1 MKILKKIGLALSLML
16 VLVPCLN
23 VQAKDITDNPDVGDI
38 TILPEEDLTKVPDNG
53 LGSISVELTDAYDK
67 YLSKENVK
75 FGVVQIADIVKGEYI
90 IKYKP
95 FADEDLD
102 LNEIKTADEIDK
114 VAKDLAKKVETPDY
128 EMTTDEEGK
137 ATCKDLPVGVYL
149 VYVEDLSD
157 NETITPFIVG
167 IPTWDDEDE
176 LFQYDVTVY
185 PKHTALPR
193 ILVNKVDSVTGQNI
207 KSNKFEFTSYSQ
219 ENCAESSKLETIAG
233 DQETGT
239 AEFLIRYG
247 TTYIKESSAPQGYK
261 LSDEVVKVKFTDEGL
276 FVNDKE
282 VHVDDNHR
290 YSIVYQNVMLP
301 SVNTGTA
308 KNKDMMYM
316 MLGVVVIALGASI
329 ATVRKIRKN
338 NEA

>member
-38 TILPEEDLTKVPDNG
+38 TILPEEDLTKVPENG

-75 FGVVQIADIVKGEYI
+75 FGIVQIANIEKGEYI
-90 IKYKP
+90 LKES
-95 FADEDLD
+95 FAD
-102 LNEIKTADEIDK
+102 DEINLNKITKAEEIDN
-114 VAKDLAKKVETPDY
+114 VAKTLSKKVESPDY

-149 VYVEDLSD
+149 VYVEDLAD
-157 NETITPFIVG
+157 YETISPFIVG

-176 LFQYDVTVY
+176 LFQYDVTVE

-219 ENCAESSKLETIAG
+219 ENCADSSKLETIAG
-233 DQETGT
+233 DEQTGT

-247 TTYIKESSAPQGYK
+247 TTYIKESKAPQGYK
-261 LSDEVVKVKFTDEGL
+261 LSDEVVKVEFTDKGL
-276 FVNDKE
+276 FVNGKE
-282 VHVDDNHR
+282 VKVDDEHR
-290 YSIVYQNVMLP
+290 YSIVYQNALLP
-301 SVNTGTA
+301 SVNTGTT

-329 ATVRKIRKN
+329 ATVRKIRDCK
-338 NEA
+338 E

>member
-1 MKILKKIGLALSLML
+1 MKVLKKIGLALSLML

-23 VQAKDITDNPDVGDI
+23 LQAKDITDNPDVGDV

-53 LGSISVELTDAYDK
+53 LGSISVELTDAYDN
-67 YLSKENVK
+67 LSKENVK
-75 FGVVQIADIVKGEYI
+75 FGIVQIADIVKGEYVL
-90 IKYKP
+90 KDS
-95 FADEDLD
+95 FADKDLN

-114 VAKDLAKKVETPDY
+114 VAKDMAKKVETPDY

-157 NETITPFIVG
+157 YETITPFIVG

-176 LFQYDVTVY
+176 LFKYDVTVY

-207 KSNKFEFTSYSQ
+207 KSNKFEFSSYAQ
-219 ENCAESSKLETIAG
+219 ENCADSSKLETIAG
-233 DQETGT
+233 DEQTGT

-247 TTYIKESSAPQGYK
+247 TTYIKESKAPQGYK
-261 LSDEVVKVKFTDEGL
+261 LSDEVVKVEFTDEGL

-282 VHVDDNHR
+282 VHVDAEHR
-290 YSIVYQNVMLP
+290 YSIVYQNALLP
-301 SVNTGTA
+301 SVNTGTT

-316 MLGVVVIALGASI
+316 IIGIGIIALGASI
-329 ATVRKIRKN
+329 ATVRKIRKC
-338 NEA
+338 EE

>member
-23 VQAKDITDNPDVGDI
+23 LQAKDITDNPDVGDV

-75 FGVVQIADIVKGEYI
+75 FGVVQIADIVKGEYVLNES
-90 IKYKP
+90 
-95 FADEDLD
+95 FSDDEIN

-114 VAKDLAKKVETPDY
+114 VAKDMAKKVETPDY
-128 EMTTDEEGK
+128 EMKTDEEGK

-149 VYVEDLSD
+149 VYVEDLAD
-157 NETITPFIVG
+157 YETISPFIVG

-219 ENCAESSKLETIAG
+219 ENCADSSKLETIAG
-233 DQETGT
+233 DEQTGT

-247 TTYIKESSAPQGYK
+247 TTYIKESKAPQGYK
-261 LSDEVVKVKFTDEGL
+261 LSDEVVKVEFTDKGL
-276 FVNDKE
+276 FVNGKE
-282 VHVDDNHR
+282 VKVDDEHR
-290 YSIVYQNVMLP
+290 YSIVYQNVLLP
-301 SVNTGTA
+301 SVNTGTT

-316 MLGVVVIALGASI
+316 IIGIGIIALGASI
-329 ATVRKIRKN
+329 ATIRKIRKC
-338 NEA
+338 EE

>member
-1 MKILKKIGLALSLML
+1 MKFLKNIGLALSLML
-16 VLVPCLN
+16 VLVPCFN

-38 TILPEEDLTKVPDNG
+38 TILPEEDLTKVPENG

-75 FGVVQIADIVKGEYI
+75 FGIVQIANIEKGEYI
-90 IKYKP
+90 LKESY
-95 FADEDLD
+95 AD
-102 LNEIKTADEIDK
+102 DEINLNKITKAEEIDN
-114 VAKDLAKKVETPDY
+114 VAKTLSKKVESPDY

-149 VYVEDLSD
+149 VYVEDLAD
-157 NETITPFIVG
+157 YETISPFVVG
-167 IPTWDDEDE
+167 IPTWSDTDEI
-176 LFQYDVTVY
+176 FQYDVTVE
-185 PKHTALPR
+185 PKHTALPH

-233 DQETGT
+233 DEQTGT

-247 TTYIKESSAPQGYK
+247 TTYIKESKAPQGYK
-261 LSDEVVKVKFTDEGL
+261 LSDEVVKVEFTDKGL
-276 FVNDKE
+276 FVNGKE
-282 VHVDDNHR
+282 VKVDDEHR
-290 YSIVYQNVMLP
+290 YSIVYQNVLLP
-301 SVNTGTA
+301 SVNTGTT

-316 MLGVVVIALGASI
+316 IIGIGIIALGVSI
-329 ATVRKIRKN
+329 ATVRKIRKC
-338 NEA
+338 EE

>member
-1 MKILKKIGLALSLML
+1 MKLLKKIGLALSLML

-23 VQAKDITDNPDVGDI
+23 LQAKDITDNPEVGDV

-53 LGSISVELTDAYDK
+53 LGSISVELTDAYDV

-75 FGVVQIADIVKGEYI
+75 FGIVQIADVVKGEYVL
-90 IKYKP
+90 KES
-95 FADEDLD
+95 FADDEIN
-102 LNEIKTADEIDK
+102 LNEIKTAEEIDN
-114 VAKDLAKKVETPDY
+114 VAKTLSKKVESPDY

-137 ATCKDLPVGVYL
+137 ATCKNLPVGVYL
-149 VYVEDLSD
+149 VYVEDLAD
-157 NETITPFIVG
+157 YETINPFIVG
-167 IPTWDDEDE
+167 IPTWSDEDE
-176 LFQYDVTVY
+176 LFQYDVTVE
-185 PKHTALPR
+185 PKHTALPH
-193 ILVNKVDSVTGQNI
+193 IVVNKVDSVTGQNI

-290 YSIVYQNVMLP
+290 YSIVYQNVLLP
-301 SVNTGTA
+301 SVDTGTA

-329 ATVRKIRKN
+329 ATVRKIRKS
-338 NEA
+338 ED

>member
-16 VLVPCLN
+16 ILVPCLN
-23 VQAKDITDNPDVGDI
+23 LQAKDITDNPEVGDV

-53 LGSISVELTDAYDK
+53 LGSISVELTDPYDK

-75 FGVVQIADIVKGEYI
+75 FGVVKIADIEKGEYI
-90 IKYKP
+90 LKESY
-95 FADEDLD
+95 AD
-102 LNEIKTADEIDK
+102 DEINLNKITKAEEIDN
-114 VAKDLAKKVETPDY
+114 VAKTLSKKVESPDY

-157 NETITPFIVG
+157 FETITPFIVG

-176 LFQYDVTVY
+176 LFQYDVTVE

-247 TTYIKESSAPQGYK
+247 TTYIKESSAPKGYK
-261 LSDEVVKVKFTDEGL
+261 LSNEVVKVKFTDEGL

-290 YSIVYQNVMLP
+290 YSIVYQNVLLP
-301 SVNTGTA
+301 SVNTGTT
-308 KNKDMMYM
+308 KNKHMMYM
-316 MLGVVVIALGASI
+316 IIGIGIIALGASI
-329 ATVRKIRKN
+329 ATVRKIRKC
-338 NEA
+338 EE

>member
-1 MKILKKIGLALSLML
+1 MKFLKNIGLALSLML

-38 TILPEEDLTKVPDNG
+38 TILPEEDLTKVPENG

-75 FGVVQIADIVKGEYI
+75 FGIVQIANIEKGEYI
-90 IKYKP
+90 LKESY
-95 FADEDLD
+95 AD
-102 LNEIKTADEIDK
+102 DEINLNKITKAEEIDN
-114 VAKDLAKKVETPDY
+114 VAKTLSKKVESPDY

-137 ATCKDLPVGVYL
+137 ATCKNLPVGVYL
-149 VYVEDLSD
+149 VYVEDLAD
-157 NETITPFIVG
+157 YETISPFIVG

-176 LFQYDVTVY
+176 LFQYDVTVE

-193 ILVNKVDSVTGQNI
+193 LLVNKVDSVTGQNI

-247 TTYIKESSAPQGYK
+247 TTYIKESSAPKGYK
-261 LSDEVVKVKFTDEGL
+261 LSNEVVKVEFTDKGL
-276 FVNDKE
+276 FVNGKE
-282 VHVDDNHR
+282 VKVDDEHR
-290 YSIVYQNVMLP
+290 YSIVYQNVLLP
-301 SVNTGTA
+301 SVNTGAA
-308 KNKDMMYM
+308 KNKDMMYT
-316 MLGVVVIALGASI
+316 MLGVVVIALGVSI
-329 ATVRKIRKN
+329 ATVRKIRKC
-338 NEA
+338 EE

>member
-53 LGSISVELTDAYDK
+53 LGSISVELTDPYDK

-75 FGVVQIADIVKGEYI
+75 FGVVQIADIEKGAYI
-90 IKYKP
+90 LKES
-95 FADEDLD
+95 FADENLN
-102 LNEIKTADEIDK
+102 LNEIQTADEIDK
-114 VAKDLAKKVETPDY
+114 VAKDMAKKVETADY
-128 EMTTDEEGK
+128 EMTTNEKGK

-157 NETITPFIVG
+157 FETITPFIVG

-176 LFQYDVTVY
+176 LFQYDVTVE

-207 KSNKFEFTSYSQ
+207 VSSKFEFTSYAQ
-219 ENCAESSKLETIAG
+219 ENCADSSKLETIAG

-247 TTYIKESSAPQGYK
+247 TTYIKESSAPKGYK
-261 LSDEVVKVKFTDEGL
+261 LSDEVVKVEFTDKGL
-276 FVNDKE
+276 FVNGKE
-282 VHVDDNHR
+282 VKVDDEHR
-290 YSIVYQNVMLP
+290 YSIIYQNALLP

-329 ATVRKIRKN
+329 ATVRKIRDCK
-338 NEA
+338 E

>member
-23 VQAKDITDNPDVGDI
+23 LQAKDITDNPDVGDV

-53 LGSISVELTDAYDK
+53 LGSISVELTDAYDN
-67 YLSKENVK
+67 LSKENVK
-75 FGVVQIADIVKGEYI
+75 FGIVQIADIVKGEYVL
-90 IKYKP
+90 KDS
-95 FADEDLD
+95 FADKDLN

-114 VAKDLAKKVETPDY
+114 VAKDMAKKVETPDY
-128 EMTTDEEGK
+128 EMTTDEDGK
-137 ATCKDLPVGVYL
+137 ATCQNLPVGVYL

-157 NETITPFIVG
+157 FETITPFIVG

-176 LFQYDVTVY
+176 VFQYDVTVY

-207 KSNKFEFTSYSQ
+207 KSNKFEFSSYAQ
-219 ENCAESSKLETIAG
+219 ENCADSSKLETIAG
-233 DQETGT
+233 DEQTGT

-247 TTYIKESSAPQGYK
+247 TTYIKESKAPQGYK
-261 LSDEVVKVKFTDEGL
+261 LSDEVVKVEFTDKGL
-276 FVNDKE
+276 FVNGKE
-282 VHVDDNHR
+282 VKVDEEEHK
-290 YSIVYQNVMLP
+290 YSIVYQNALLP
-301 SVNTGTA
+301 SVNTGTT

-316 MLGVVVIALGASI
+316 IIGIGIIALGASI
-329 ATVRKIRKN
+329 ATVRKIRKC
-338 NEA
+338 EE

>member
-16 VLVPCLN
+16 ILVPCLN
-23 VQAKDITDNPDVGDI
+23 LQAKDITDNPEVGDV

-53 LGSISVELTDAYDK
+53 LGSISVELTDPYDK

-75 FGVVQIADIVKGEYI
+75 FGIVQIANIEKGEYI
-90 IKYKP
+90 LKES
-95 FADEDLD
+95 FADENLN
-102 LNEIKTADEIDK
+102 LNEIQTADEIDK
-114 VAKDLAKKVETPDY
+114 VAKDMAKKVETADY
-128 EMTTDEEGK
+128 EMTTNEKGK

-157 NETITPFIVG
+157 FETITPFIVG

-176 LFQYDVTVY
+176 LFQYDVTVE

-193 ILVNKVDSVTGQNI
+193 LLVNKVDSVTGQNI

-219 ENCAESSKLETIAG
+219 ENCADSSKLETIAG

-247 TTYIKESSAPQGYK
+247 TTYIKESKAPQGYK
-261 LSDEVVKVKFTDEGL
+261 LSDEVVKVEFTDKGL
-276 FVNDKE
+276 FVNGKE
-282 VHVDDNHR
+282 VKVDDEHR
-290 YSIVYQNVMLP
+290 YSIVYQNVLLP
-301 SVNTGTA
+301 SVSTGTT
-308 KNKDMMYM
+308 KNTDMMYM
-316 MLGVVVIALGASI
+316 IIGIGIIALGVSI
-329 ATVRKIRKN
+329 ATVRKIRKC
-338 NEA
+338 EE

>member
-1 MKILKKIGLALSLML
+1 MKLLKKIGLALSLML

-23 VQAKDITDNPDVGDI
+23 LQAKDITDNPEVGDV

-53 LGSISVELTDAYDK
+53 LGSISVELTDPYDK
-67 YLSKENVK
+67 YLSKSNVK

-95 FADEDLD
+95 FADKDLD

-114 VAKDLAKKVETPDY
+114 VAKDMAKKVETPDY
-128 EMTTDEEGK
+128 EMTTHEEGK
-137 ATCKDLPVGVYL
+137 ATCKELPVGVYL
-149 VYVEDLSD
+149 VYVEDLAD
-157 NETITPFIVG
+157 FETITPFIVG

-207 KSNKFEFTSYSQ
+207 KSNKFEFTSYS
-219 ENCAESSKLETIAG
+219 
-233 DQETGT
+233 
-239 AEFLIRYG
+239 
-247 TTYIKESSAPQGYK
+247 SAPQGYK

-290 YSIVYQNVMLP
+290 YSIIYQNVLLP

-329 ATVRKIRKN
+329 ATVRKIRKS
-338 NEA
+338 ED

>member
-1 MKILKKIGLALSLML
+1 MKFLKKIGLALSLML

-23 VQAKDITDNPDVGDI
+23 LQAKDITDNPDVGDV

-53 LGSISVELTDAYDK
+53 LGSISVELTDPYDK

-75 FGVVQIADIVKGEYI
+75 FGVVQIADIVKGEYVL
-90 IKYKP
+90 KDS
-95 FADEDLD
+95 FADKDLN

-114 VAKDLAKKVETPDY
+114 VSKDMAKKVETPDY

-137 ATCKDLPVGVYL
+137 ASCKNLPVGVYL
-149 VYVEDLSD
+149 VYVEDLAD
-157 NETITPFIVG
+157 YETISPFVVG

-176 LFQYDVTVY
+176 VFKYDVTVY

-193 ILVNKVDSVTGQNI
+193 ILVNKVDSITGQNI
-207 KSNKFEFTSYSQ
+207 KSNKFEFSSYAQ

-247 TTYIKESSAPQGYK
+247 TTYIKESKAPHGYK

-282 VHVDDNHR
+282 VHVDNEHR
-290 YSIVYQNVMLP
+290 YSIVYQDVLLP
-301 SVNTGTA
+301 SVNTGTT

-316 MLGVVVIALGASI
+316 IIGIGIIALGASI
-329 ATVRKIRKN
+329 ATVRKIRKC
-338 NEA
+338 EE

>member
-1 MKILKKIGLALSLML
+1 MKFLKNIGLALSLML
-16 VLVPCLN
+16 VLVPCFN

-38 TILPEEDLTKVPDNG
+38 TILPEEDLTKVPENG

-75 FGVVQIADIVKGEYI
+75 FGIVQIANIEKGEYI
-90 IKYKP
+90 LKESY
-95 FADEDLD
+95 AE
-102 LNEIKTADEIDK
+102 DEINLNKITKAEEIDN
-114 VAKDLAKKVETPDY
+114 VAKTLSKKVESPDY

-137 ATCKDLPVGVYL
+137 ATCKNLPVGVYL
-149 VYVEDLSD
+149 VYVEDLAD
-157 NETITPFIVG
+157 YETISPFIVG

-176 LFQYDVTVY
+176 LFQYDVTVE

-207 KSNKFEFTSYSQ
+207 KSSKFEFTSYSQ

-247 TTYIKESSAPQGYK
+247 TTYIKESKAPQGYK
-261 LSDEVVKVKFTDEGL
+261 LSDEVVKVEFTDKGL
-276 FVNDKE
+276 FVNGKE
-282 VHVDDNHR
+282 VKVDDDHR
-290 YSIVYQNVMLP
+290 YSIVYQNILLP
-301 SVNTGTA
+301 SVNTGTT

-316 MLGVVVIALGASI
+316 IIGIGIIALGASI
-329 ATVRKIRKN
+329 ATVRKIRKC
-338 NEA
+338 EE

>member
-1 MKILKKIGLALSLML
+1 MKFLKKIGLALSLML

-38 TILPEEDLTKVPDNG
+38 TILPEEDLTKVPENG
-53 LGSISVELTDAYDK
+53 LGSISVELTDAYDV

-75 FGVVQIADIVKGEYI
+75 FGIVQIANIEKGEYI
-90 IKYKP
+90 LKESY
-95 FADEDLD
+95 AD
-102 LNEIKTADEIDK
+102 DEINLNKITKAEEIDN
-114 VAKDLAKKVETPDY
+114 VAKTLSKKVESPDY

-137 ATCKDLPVGVYL
+137 ATCKNLPVGVYL
-149 VYVEDLSD
+149 VYVEDLAD
-157 NETITPFIVG
+157 YETISPFIVG

-207 KSNKFEFTSYSQ
+207 KSNKFEFTSYAQ
-219 ENCAESSKLETIAG
+219 ENCADSSKIEEIAG

-261 LSDEVVKVKFTDEGL
+261 LSDEVVKVEFTDKGL
-276 FVNDKE
+276 FVNGKE
-282 VHVDDNHR
+282 VKVDDEHR
-290 YSIVYQNVMLP
+290 YSIVYQNVLLP
-301 SVNTGTA
+301 SVNTGAA

-316 MLGVVVIALGASI
+316 MLGVVIIALGASI
-329 ATVRKIRKN
+329 ATVRKIRKC
-338 NEA
+338 EE

>member
-53 LGSISVELTDAYDK
+53 LGSISVELTDPYDK

-75 FGVVQIADIVKGEYI
+75 FGVVQIADIEKGEYI
-90 IKYKP
+90 LKES

-102 LNEIKTADEIDK
+102 LNGIKTADEIDK

-157 NETITPFIVG
+157 FETITPFIVG

-176 LFQYDVTVY
+176 LFQYDVTVE

-207 KSNKFEFTSYSQ
+207 VSSKFEFTSYAQ
-219 ENCAESSKLETIAG
+219 ENCADSSKLENVAG

-247 TTYIKESSAPQGYK
+247 TTYIKESSAPKGYK
-261 LSDEVVKVKFTDEGL
+261 LSDEVIKVEFTDKGL
-276 FVNDKE
+276 FVNGKE
-282 VHVDDNHR
+282 VKVDDEHR
-290 YSIVYQNVMLP
+290 YSIEYQNTLLP

-329 ATVRKIRKN
+329 ATVRKIRKS
-338 NEA
+338 ED

>member
-23 VQAKDITDNPDVGDI
+23 LQAKDITDNPDVGDV

-53 LGSISVELTDAYDK
+53 LGSISVELTDAYDN
-67 YLSKENVK
+67 LSKENVK
-75 FGVVQIADIVKGEYI
+75 FGIVQIADIVKGEYVL
-90 IKYKP
+90 KDS
-95 FADEDLD
+95 FADKDLN

-114 VAKDLAKKVETPDY
+114 VAKDMAKKVETPDY
-128 EMTTDEEGK
+128 EMTTDEDGK
-137 ATCKDLPVGVYL
+137 ATCQNLPVGVYL

-157 NETITPFIVG
+157 FETITPFIVG

-176 LFQYDVTVY
+176 VFQYDVTVY

-207 KSNKFEFTSYSQ
+207 KSNKFEFSSYAQ
-219 ENCAESSKLETIAG
+219 ENCADSSKLETIAG
-233 DQETGT
+233 DEQTGT

-247 TTYIKESSAPQGYK
+247 TTYIKESSAPKGYK
-261 LSDEVVKVKFTDEGL
+261 LSNEVVKVEFTDKGL
-276 FVNDKE
+276 FVNGKE
-282 VHVDDNHR
+282 VKVDDEHK
-290 YSIVYQNVMLP
+290 YSIVYQNALLP
-301 SVNTGTA
+301 SVNTGTT

-316 MLGVVVIALGASI
+316 IIGIGIIALGASI
-329 ATVRKIRKN
+329 ATVRKIRKC
-338 NEA
+338 EE

>member
-1 MKILKKIGLALSLML
+1 MKFLKKIGLALSLML

-38 TILPEEDLTKVPDNG
+38 TILPEEDLTKVPENG
-53 LGSISVELTDAYDK
+53 LGSISVELTDAYDV

-75 FGVVQIADIVKGEYI
+75 FGIVQIANIEKGEYI
-90 IKYKP
+90 LKESY
-95 FADEDLD
+95 AD
-102 LNEIKTADEIDK
+102 DEIDLNK
-114 VAKDLAKKVETPDY
+114 ITKAEEIDNVAKTLSKKVESPDY

-137 ATCKDLPVGVYL
+137 ATCKNLPVGVYL
-149 VYVEDLSD
+149 VYVEDLAD
-157 NETITPFIVG
+157 YETISPFIVG

-176 LFQYDVTVY
+176 LFQYDVTVE

-207 KSNKFEFTSYSQ
+207 KSNKFEFTSYAQ
-219 ENCAESSKLETIAG
+219 ENCADSSKLETIAG

-247 TTYIKESSAPQGYK
+247 TTYIKESKAPQGYK
-261 LSDEVVKVKFTDEGL
+261 LSDEVVKVEFTDKGL
-276 FVNDKE
+276 FVNGKE
-282 VHVDDNHR
+282 VKVDDEHR
-290 YSIVYQNVMLP
+290 YSIVYQNVLLP

-329 ATVRKIRKN
+329 ATVRKIRKS
-338 NEA
+338 ED

>member
-38 TILPEEDLTKVPDNG
+38 TILPEEDLTKVPEDG
-53 LGSISVELTDAYDK
+53 LGSISVELTDAYDV

-75 FGVVQIADIVKGEYI
+75 FGIVQIANIEKGEYI
-90 IKYKP
+90 LKES
-95 FADEDLD
+95 FAD
-102 LNEIKTADEIDK
+102 DEIDLNK
-114 VAKDLAKKVETPDY
+114 ITKAEEIDNVAKTLSKKVESPDY
-128 EMTTDEEGK
+128 EMTTDAEGK

-149 VYVEDLSD
+149 VYVEDLAD
-157 NETITPFIVG
+157 YETISPFIVG

-193 ILVNKVDSVTGQNI
+193 VLVNKVDSVTGQNI

-219 ENCAESSKLETIAG
+219 ENCADSSKLETIAG
-233 DQETGT
+233 DEQTGT

-247 TTYIKESSAPQGYK
+247 TTYIKESKAPQGYK
-261 LSDEVVKVKFTDEGL
+261 LSDEVVKVEFTDKGL
-276 FVNDKE
+276 FVNGKE
-282 VHVDDNHR
+282 VKVDDEHR
-290 YSIVYQNVMLP
+290 YSIVYQNTLLP
-301 SVNTGTA
+301 SVNTGTT
-308 KNKDMMYM
+308 KNHDMMYM
-316 MLGVVVIALGASI
+316 IIGIGIIALGASI
-329 ATVRKIRKN
+329 ATVRKIRKC
-338 NEA
+338 EE

>member
-38 TILPEEDLTKVPDNG
+38 TILPEEDLTKVPENG
-53 LGSISVELTDAYDK
+53 LGSISVELTDAYDV

-75 FGVVQIADIVKGEYI
+75 FGIVQIADIIKGEYVL
-90 IKYKP
+90 KES
-95 FADEDLD
+95 FVDDEIN
-102 LNEIKTADEIDK
+102 LNEIKTAEEIDN
-114 VAKDLAKKVETPDY
+114 VAKTLSKKVESPDY

-149 VYVEDLSD
+149 VYVEDLAD
-157 NETITPFIVG
+157 YETINPFVVG

-176 LFQYDVTVY
+176 LFQYDVTVF

-207 KSNKFEFTSYSQ
+207 KSNKFEFSSYAQ
-219 ENCAESSKLETIAG
+219 ENCADSSKLETIAG

-261 LSDEVVKVKFTDEGL
+261 LSNEVVKVEFTDKGL
-276 FVNDKE
+276 FVNGKE
-282 VHVDDNHR
+282 VKVDDEHR
-290 YSIVYQNVMLP
+290 YSIVYQNTLLP
-301 SVNTGTA
+301 SVNTGTT
-308 KNKDMMYM
+308 KNHDMMYM
-316 MLGVVVIALGASI
+316 IIGIGIIALGASI
-329 ATVRKIRKN
+329 ATVRKIRKY
-338 NEA
+338 EE

>member
-1 MKILKKIGLALSLML
+1 MKSLKKIGLALSLML

-53 LGSISVELTDAYDK
+53 LGSISVELTDPYDK

-75 FGVVQIADIVKGEYI
+75 FGIVQIANIEKGEYI
-90 IKYKP
+90 LKESY
-95 FADEDLD
+95 AD
-102 LNEIKTADEIDK
+102 DEINLNKITKAEEIDN
-114 VAKDLAKKVETPDY
+114 VAKTLSKKVESPDY

-157 NETITPFIVG
+157 FETITPFIVG

-176 LFQYDVTVY
+176 LFQYDVTVE

-207 KSNKFEFTSYSQ
+207 KSNKFEFTSYAQ
-219 ENCAESSKLETIAG
+219 ENCANSSKIETIAG
-233 DQETGT
+233 NPESGT

-247 TTYIKESSAPQGYK
+247 TTYIKESKAPKGYK
-261 LSDEVVKVKFTDEGL
+261 LSDEVVKVEFTDKGL
-276 FVNDKE
+276 FVNGK
-282 VHVDDNHR
+282 VVKVDDEHR
-290 YSIVYQNVMLP
+290 YSIVYQNVLLP
-301 SVNTGTA
+301 SVNTGTT

-316 MLGVVVIALGASI
+316 IGIGIIALGVSI
-329 ATVRKIRKN
+329 ATVRKIRKS
-338 NEA
+338 ED

>member
-1 MKILKKIGLALSLML
+1 MKFLKKIGLALSLML

-38 TILPEEDLTKVPDNG
+38 TILPEEDLTKVPENG
-53 LGSISVELTDAYDK
+53 LGSISVELTDAYDV

-75 FGVVQIADIVKGEYI
+75 FGIVQIANIEKGEYI
-90 IKYKP
+90 LKES
-95 FADEDLD
+95 FAD
-102 LNEIKTADEIDK
+102 DEIDLNK
-114 VAKDLAKKVETPDY
+114 ITKAEEIDNVAKTLSKKVESPDY

-137 ATCKDLPVGVYL
+137 ATCKNLPVGVYL
-149 VYVEDLSD
+149 VYVEDLAD
-157 NETITPFIVG
+157 YETISPFVVG

-176 LFQYDVTVY
+176 LFQYDVTVE

-193 ILVNKVDSVTGQNI
+193 VLVNKVDSVTGQNI
-207 KSNKFEFTSYSQ
+207 KSNKFEFTSYAQ

-247 TTYIKESSAPQGYK
+247 TTYIKESSAPKGYK
-261 LSDEVVKVKFTDEGL
+261 LSNEVVKVKFTDEGL

-282 VHVDDNHR
+282 VHVDDNHC
-290 YSIVYQNVMLP
+290 YSIVYQNTLLP
-301 SVNTGTA
+301 SVNTGTT
-308 KNKDMMYM
+308 KNKNTMYM
-316 MLGVVVIALGASI
+316 IIGIGIIALGASI
-329 ATVRKIRKN
+329 ATVRKIRKC
-338 NEA
+338 EE

>member
-38 TILPEEDLTKVPDNG
+38 TILPEEDLTKVPENG

-75 FGVVQIADIVKGEYI
+75 FGIVQIANIEKGEYI
-90 IKYKP
+90 LKESY
-95 FADEDLD
+95 AD
-102 LNEIKTADEIDK
+102 DEINLNKITKAEEIDN
-114 VAKDLAKKVETPDY
+114 VAKTLSKKVESPDY

-137 ATCKDLPVGVYL
+137 ATYKNLPVGVYL
-149 VYVEDLSD
+149 VYVEDLAD
-157 NETITPFIVG
+157 YETISPFVVG

-176 LFQYDVTVY
+176 LFQYDVTVF

-193 ILVNKVDSVTGQNI
+193 VLVNKVDSVTGQNI
-207 KSNKFEFTSYSQ
+207 KSSKFEFTSYSQ

-247 TTYIKESSAPQGYK
+247 TTYIKESKAPQGYK
-261 LSDEVVKVKFTDEGL
+261 LSDEVVKVEFTDKGL
-276 FVNDKE
+276 FVNGKE
-282 VHVDDNHR
+282 VKVDDEHR
-290 YSIVYQNVMLP
+290 YSIIYQNALLP
-301 SVNTGTA
+301 SVNTGTT

-316 MLGVVVIALGASI
+316 IIGIGIIALGASI
-329 ATVRKIRKN
+329 ATVRKIRKC
-338 NEA
+338 EE

>member
-23 VQAKDITDNPDVGDI
+23 LQAKDITDNPEVGDV

-53 LGSISVELTDAYDK
+53 LGSISVELTDPYDK

-75 FGVVQIADIVKGEYI
+75 FGVVQIADIVKGEYVLNES
-90 IKYKP
+90 
-95 FADEDLD
+95 FADDEIN

-114 VAKDLAKKVETPDY
+114 VAKDMAKKVETPDY

-137 ATCKDLPVGVYL
+137 ATCKNLPVGVYL

-157 NETITPFIVG
+157 FETITPFIVG

-193 ILVNKVDSVTGQNI
+193 ILVNKVDSETGQNI

-219 ENCAESSKLETIAG
+219 ENCAESSKLEKIEG
-233 DQETGT
+233 DEQTGT

-247 TTYIKESSAPQGYK
+247 TTYIKESKAPQGYK
-261 LSDEVVKVKFTDEGL
+261 LSDEVVKVEFTDKGL
-276 FVNDKE
+276 FVNGKE
-282 VHVDDNHR
+282 VKVDDEHR
-290 YSIVYQNVMLP
+290 YSIVYQNALLP
-301 SVNTGTA
+301 SVDTGTA

-329 ATVRKIRKN
+329 ATVRKIRKS
-338 NEA
+338 ED

>member
-1 MKILKKIGLALSLML
+1 MKFLKNIGLALSLML

-38 TILPEEDLTKVPDNG
+38 TILPEEDLTKVPENG

-75 FGVVQIADIVKGEYI
+75 FGIVQIANIEKGEYI
-90 IKYKP
+90 LKESY
-95 FADEDLD
+95 AD
-102 LNEIKTADEIDK
+102 DEINLNKITKAEEIDN
-114 VAKDLAKKVETPDY
+114 VAKTLSKKVESPDY

-137 ATCKDLPVGVYL
+137 ATCKNLPVGVYL
-149 VYVEDLSD
+149 VYVEDLAD
-157 NETITPFIVG
+157 YETISPFIVG

-176 LFQYDVTVY
+176 LFQYDVTVE

-193 ILVNKVDSVTGQNI
+193 ILVNKVDSVTGKNI
-207 KSNKFEFTSYSQ
+207 KSNKFEFTSYAQ
-219 ENCAESSKLETIAG
+219 ENCADSSKIEEIAG

-261 LSDEVVKVKFTDEGL
+261 LSDEVVKVEFTDKGL
-276 FVNDKE
+276 FVNGKE
-282 VHVDDNHR
+282 VKVDDEHR
-290 YSIVYQNVMLP
+290 YSIVYQNVLLP
-301 SVNTGTA
+301 SVNTGTT
-308 KNKDMMYM
+308 KNTDMMYM
-316 MLGVVVIALGASI
+316 IIGIGIIALGVSI
-329 ATVRKIRKN
+329 ATVRKIRKC
-338 NEA
+338 EE

>member
-23 VQAKDITDNPDVGDI
+23 LQAKDITDNPEVGNV

-53 LGSISVELTDAYDK
+53 LGSISVELTDPYDK

-75 FGVVQIADIVKGEYI
+75 FGVVQIADIVKGEYVLNES
-90 IKYKP
+90 
-95 FADEDLD
+95 FADDEIN

-114 VAKDLAKKVETPDY
+114 VAKDMAKKVETPDY

-137 ATCKDLPVGVYL
+137 ATCKNLPVGVYL

-157 NETITPFIVG
+157 FETITPFIVG

-185 PKHTALPR
+185 PKHTALPH

-207 KSNKFEFTSYSQ
+207 KSSKFEFTSYAQ
-219 ENCAESSKLETIAG
+219 ENCADSSKIETMEG
-233 DQETGT
+233 DPESGT

-290 YSIVYQNVMLP
+290 YSIVYQNVLQP
-301 SVNTGTA
+301 SVDTGTA

-316 MLGVVVIALGASI
+316 MLGIVVIALGASI
-329 ATVRKIRKN
+329 ATVRKIRKS
-338 NEA
+338 ED

>member
-1 MKILKKIGLALSLML
+1 MKLLKKIGLALSLML

-23 VQAKDITDNPDVGDI
+23 LQAKDITDNPEVGDV

-53 LGSISVELTDAYDK
+53 LGSISVELTDPYDK

-95 FADEDLD
+95 FADKDLD

-114 VAKDLAKKVETPDY
+114 VAKDMAKKVETPDY

-157 NETITPFIVG
+157 FETITPFIVG

-185 PKHTALPR
+185 PKHT
-193 ILVNKVDSVTGQNI
+193 
-207 KSNKFEFTSYSQ
+207 
-219 ENCAESSKLETIAG
+219 
-233 DQETGT
+233 
-239 AEFLIRYG
+239 
-247 TTYIKESSAPQGYK
+247 SAPQGYK

-290 YSIVYQNVMLP
+290 YSIVYQNVLLP

-316 MLGVVVIALGASI
+316 MLGIVVIALGASI
-329 ATVRKIRKN
+329 ATVRKIRRS
-338 NEA
+338 ED

>member
-23 VQAKDITDNPDVGDI
+23 LQAKDITDNPEVGDV

-53 LGSISVELTDAYDK
+53 LGSISVELTDPYDK

-75 FGVVQIADIVKGEYI
+75 FGVVQIADIVKGEYVLNES
-90 IKYKP
+90 
-95 FADEDLD
+95 FADDEIN

-114 VAKDLAKKVETPDY
+114 VAKDMAKKVETPDY

-137 ATCKDLPVGVYL
+137 ATCKNLPVGVYL

-157 NETITPFIVG
+157 FETITPFIVG

-193 ILVNKVDSVTGQNI
+193 ILVNKVDSETGQNI

-219 ENCAESSKLETIAG
+219 ENCAESSKLEKIEG
-233 DQETGT
+233 DEQTGT
-239 AEFLIRYG
+239 VEFLIRYG
-247 TTYIKESSAPQGYK
+247 TTYIKESKAPQGYK
-261 LSDEVVKVKFTDEGL
+261 LSDEVVKVEFTDKGL
-276 FVNDKE
+276 FVNGKE
-282 VHVDDNHR
+282 VKVDDEHR
-290 YSIVYQNVMLP
+290 YSIVYQNALLP
-301 SVNTGTA
+301 SVDTGTA

-316 MLGVVVIALGASI
+316 MLGVVIIALGASI
-329 ATVRKIRKN
+329 ATVRKIRKS
-338 NEA
+338 ED